1 MKKVALFISMILCI
15 NTLFAQIGTTFWVD
29 SIQYIIAEDNKLV
42 IEAAD
47 QGLVIADIPETIT
60 HNGNTYRVTGI
71 NELAFYFR
79 TSLTSVTLPNSI
91 VGIGMFSFQN
101 CVNLTSVTLGDSVY
115 AIRNSAFYGC
125 SSLQTINIP
134 SSLSILEG
142 QAFKN
147 CTSLTSINIP
157 DNITVIENSTF
168 SNCNNLTTVT
178 IGNRVTE
185 IKANA
190 FENCFL
196 LNTHF
201 VLDSIVSIETNA
213 FINCWSLNEITLGEN
228 LTNLS
233 NLAFMGC
240 TSLNTLNFNIINCA
254 DFNSIDNHPFKNTP
268 IQTIN
273 IGENVQ
279 RIPANFAY
287 GFNQLSS
294 ISIPNNVTEI
304 GEQAFYGCSSLSSV
318 TIPDNITSI
327 KDKTFQ
333 YCSNL
338 TSVTLGSGLDS
349 LGSSAF
355 RNCSALENINCLAST
370 PPTFKDNTVFAYPNS
385 INVKVP
391 CGSLDAY
398 NADYYW
404 FTYFGGRITEDCESS
419 LEDMEESALSFY
431 PNPAKDRVSFSEKI
445 ERVELMDLT
454 GKLIKSF
461 ENANEINIE
470 GISSGVYFLKLH
482 AFDKTTTQKLIKE

>member
-42 IEAAD
+42 IEATD
-47 QGLVIADIPETIT
+47 PGLVIADIPETIT

-71 NELAFYFR
+71 NELAFYFH

-91 VGIGMFSFQN
+91 VGIGIFSFNN

-115 AIRNSAFYGC
+115 AIRNSAFNGC

-134 SSLSILEG
+134 STLSILEG

-240 TSLNTLNFNIINCA
+240 ISLNTLNFNAINCTNFT
-254 DFNSIDNHPFKNTP
+254 DNNHPFSNTA
-268 IQTIN
+268 INTIN

-279 RIPANFAY
+279 RIPAYFAY
-287 GFNQLSS
+287 GFNQLSAVN
-294 ISIPNNVTEI
+294 IPNSVTEI
-304 GEQAFYGCSSLSSV
+304 GEQAFYACSNLSSITIPNNVTSIKEKTFQNCSSLNV
-318 TIPDNITSI
+318 I
-327 KDKTFQ
+327 
-333 YCSNL
+333 
-338 TSVTLGSGLDS
+338 TLGSSVDTLE
-349 LGSSAF
+349 SSAF
-355 RNCSALENINCLAST
+355 RYCNALQTINCLATT
-370 PPTFKDNTVFAYPNS
+370 PPVFSDNSVFPFQNS
-385 INVKVP
+385 ANVKVP

-404 FTYFGGRITEDCESS
+404 FTYFGERITEDCESS

-445 ERVELMDLT
+445 ERVELIDLN
-454 GKLIKSF
+454 GKTIKVF
-461 ENANEINIE
+461 ENVNEINIKD
-470 GISSGVYFLKLH
+470 ISSGVYFLKLH